1 MPIRNYF
8 PSRYA
13 DEGSEA
19 FAAQGEMIDFFSS
32 IFGDFPFDAYG
43 ALVLDTRVGFS
54 LETQSMTVFD
64 PGVMNASLQGSARGE
79 GTIAHELAHQWFG
92 DSVSPKSWRDIWL
105 NEGFATYA
113 SWLWFEHTSG
123 REVIDTIANGLH
135 DALHGDNLREQG
147 MSEANIRQRL
157 AQVAITGDPT
167 APKLFDTEGVYYRGA
182 LTLHA
187 LRLTVGD
194 KAFFDIMS
202 TYYDTYKYANASTDD
217 FIAVAAAVSGQPL
230 NDFFQSWLYESAIL
244 ISRPPPRDAGW
255 FHARIAP
262 FRERSRNGTAP
273 PTRRNLSGAQHAARL
288 SLHDAYLGDRLGCA
302 VRLSVGADYVEALR
316 ADLTL
321 ICGFYVLRTRP
332 RAAESPI
339 EALAASVLKGERFQN
354 RPIYFSDVIVHRDSR
369 FQSFAD
375 LRGCSWAY
383 NEPES
388 QSGYGITRYHLAKLG
403 ATSGY
408 FGRVVASG
416 FHQRSIRMVSRR
428 EVDASA
434 IDAQVLAVELRNRD
448 WRARSA
454 SLTAWVLRRFSRWR
468 RPLVCPPRSGVT
480 FRRSSPRCITTLLP
494 ARCSTGA

>member
-1 MPIRNYF
+1 MLFTRRFSAALIAALFLLGAVSAQAQTPGAAGIGDPYFPNLGNGGYDVQHYAIDFTLDDDLAHFTATTTIDARATQDLSAFNLDFQAGQVDQVTVDDATAAFALDGSELTITPAAPLNDGDAFTVVVSYQGSPESRDLPESFAALGWMPLTNGVAALGEPAGSSDWYPVNEHPADKATYTVRISVAKPLVAVSNGILESVVDEPDNPDRQIYTWHMDQPMTSYLALLVVGDFARQDDKSPGGVPIRNYF

-13 DEGSEA
+13 DEGAEA

-64 PGVMNASLQGSARGE
+64 PGVMNASLQGSAARGE

-217 FIAVAAAVSGQPL
+217 FIAVAATVSGQPL
-230 NDFFQSWLYESAIL
+230 NDFFQSWLYESAIPDFP
-244 ISRPPPRDAGW
+244 S
-255 FHARIAP
+255 
-262 FRERSRNGTAP
+262 
-273 PTRRNLSGAQHAARL
+273 AA
-288 SLHDAYLGDRLGCA
+288 
-302 VRLSVGADYVEALR
+302 
-316 ADLTL
+316 T
-321 ICGFYVLRTRP
+321 
-332 RAAESPI
+332 
-339 EALAASVLKGERFQN
+339 
-354 RPIYFSDVIVHRDSR
+354 
-369 FQSFAD
+369 
-375 LRGCSWAY
+375 
-383 NEPES
+383 
-388 QSGYGITRYHLAKLG
+388 
-403 ATSGY
+403 
-408 FGRVVASG
+408 
-416 FHQRSIRMVSRR
+416 
-428 EVDASA
+428 
-434 IDAQVLAVELRNRD
+434 
-448 WRARSA
+448 
-454 SLTAWVLRRFSRWR
+454 
-468 RPLVCPPRSGVT
+468 
-480 FRRSSPRCITTLLP
+480 
-494 ARCSTGA
+494 